1 MATLSG
7 NKIKNTYQSL
17 VKFSDNGNITTSAK
31 QLTDGFGNNSPMFVS
46 TTQVGIGVTPESGLN
61 LHVFGDAKI
70 GSNLT
75 VIGNLVVE
83 GSTTTVGTDT
93 LTVKDP
99 LIVLANNNTSTDA
112 VDIGFYGKYH
122 PSGTTLYS
130 GLFREALTGK
140 YRLFKGLEVEP
151 TTTVNTSG
159 TGYAVATLIAN
170 LEGNVTGNLIGS
182 VTGGTFSGTLLSNVV
197 ATTQSANDNSTK
209 VATTA
214 YVDNQVGLYDTLSE
228 VLVNGNTTGGTDI
241 AVTANDNIT
250 FVDDSKAIFGTDG
263 DLEIYH
269 FSTTDQAFIS
279 INGELDIR
287 ANTLSLKSY
296 VGETMLRAS
305 SNGTVRLYYD
315 GVEKLQTTSTGVSIT
330 GVISGL
336 TDPSAAQDAATKNY
350 VDTQIGANNELS
362 EVLANGN
369 TSGANDIIMADNQKI
384 YYGTGSDVEM
394 YFDGATQFGIINDT
408 GGGSIFLRSSS
419 FAFTNGTNQFYS
431 MSSTTHQLKSSGTTR
446 LTVNASGADVNGV
459 MSSVS
464 ASILTDLTVDTDT
477 LFVDASEDSV
487 GIGLTNPADY
497 SADELVISVPD
508 DSGMTL
514 VSGTTDT
521 AYITFADGTTAAA
534 QSNFISHDHNT
545 NTLTIFSQA
554 KVSIGILEAEVAY
567 FTDTNFYVDKSTTI
581 DDTLTVNGNSTFA
594 GDVTINTGELYITA
608 DSGINTTAK
617 FESGS
622 GSTISYLQ
630 LLPNGASN
638 ANSGYI
644 GYDTSNNLKLF
655 TQNTLALTLDT
666 SQNATFAGNVTAPT
680 IDIASTSVYQA
691 KIKSTGAQYLLIGS
705 TDAGSAG
712 IVLDGDSNGDG
723 AGGDYS
729 YLLHEASGI
738 LKLQQDSPSGTNE
751 LHFGTAGIE
760 SRMIIDSSGA
770 ISIGTRKA
778 ATPSVMGYSSSY
790 KTLILGSTG
799 TDYTTDSVT
808 LAFGVNVSANA
819 SGSFNGNGREYIW
832 RNEGSFIT
840 PNAANNGY
848 NSILNWTSSGYTY
861 FASRVGI
868 GTVSPDLTGFGYN
881 TLTVV
886 GGTTAG
892 YAGVLELGSPTTN
905 ANGQNLGIIAFM
917 DGSTRNA
924 QIDVTRASSTS
935 TSNMHF
941 YTNGGSG
948 IVERMRITSGGN
960 VGINESNPTY
970 GKLQIKTGSAIGYT
984 PTSFMSGTNLRLTT
998 GGTATQNVT
1007 TGVSMG
1013 IGGAAEAYIGA
1024 VQNVS
1029 NYADIVF
1036 QTYHAGYGER
1046 MRIESNGSSNFY
1058 GNITIS
1064 KSTPFITLSNTA
1076 EDECGIVML
1085 DSADAGQSA
1094 KITYDAGSSNA
1105 LKFYNN
1111 ASVERMRVID
1121 TGYIKARGRYTT
1133 SYEFP
1138 THTFHSFEANESNE
1152 PTMVLFND
1160 TTSTAYGLNVING
1173 TDHNNT
1179 SSRFFLGQGGSTERI
1194 KIFSNGNIANTNN
1207 SYTALSDIKL
1217 KENIEDATPKL
1228 DELMQ
1233 VRIRNYNLIGEEL
1246 KQIGVVAQ
1254 ELEEVFPALVYETPD
1269 TERQDINKTDEE
1281 GNIIYQIEKVL
1292 TSEAVEGQ
1300 EAIEWEDKPTINNTK
1315 FEIQTWLDD
1324 NNIEWQSADTK
1335 QELLDRISEYKQEA
1349 IEAQDA
1355 VYETR
1360 ETDIPETI
1368 NKEVDLGTTT
1378 KAVKYSIF
1386 VPIMIKA
1393 MQEQQQIIND
1403 LKSRIETLENN

>member
-112 VDIGFYGKYH
+112 VDIGFYGKYT

-315 GVEKLQTTSTGVSIT
+315 GVEKLQTTSTGISVT
-330 GVISGL
+330 G
-336 TDPSAAQDAATKNY
+336 D
-350 VDTQIGANNELS
+350 VDFTGNINIG
-362 EVLANGN
+362 
-369 TSGANDIIMADNQKI
+369 DNQKI
-384 YYGTGSDVEM
+384 LFGDGGDIEMFFNGSTFVIDDTVEVFGFDIDTNLIRFRGTDLYTEISNGQHT
-394 YFDGATQFGIINDT
+394 FW
-408 GGGSIFLRSSS
+408 
-419 FAFTNGTNQFYS
+419 TNGTERFKINATEVKVS
-431 MSSTTHQLKSSGTTR
+431 HQLNVTG
-446 LTVNASGADVNGV
+446 
-459 MSSVS
+459 
-464 ASILTDLTVDTDT
+464 DLIVDTDT

-487 GIGLTNPADY
+487 GIGLTNPSDY

-521 AYITFADGTTAAA
+521 AYIRFADGTAAA
-534 QSNFISHDHNT
+534 DQANFISHDHST
-545 NTLTIFSQA
+545 DTLTIFSQD

-567 FTDTNFYVDKSTTI
+567 FTNTNFYVDKSTTI
-581 DDTLTVNGNSTFA
+581 DDNLFVDGNVGIGTNSPVVKLAVKSSQEQLTLSEGDFRGATFDYRSSTGNLNIATNGINARTNPQFTLDLNGNIGIGTDSPNVKLQITGNSTNSLLLDSINGALGQNVFFNGSAWDSVNHSVGGSIMQLGTDGSFA
-594 GDVTINTGELYITA
+594 FRRATAANPPVLTYSMYIDSNGKTGIGTASPAQKLDVVGKMKISDDIILAQTNGRIDYDNGVSTGALRFHSTSGNAERMRITSSGNVGIGTTSPTSKLQVANAGEVIVRSSMTAADGYRGGFEADNQHTGGTIWSMFSTNNSDGYFGGGKYVIANESMGGVDA
-608 DSGINTTAK
+608 NTTAK
-617 FESGS
+617 FVIDGS
-622 GSTISYLQ
+622 GNVGIGTDSPNAKLDVHAPSTTAPSLTMGAAAGQIFKNENLEFAFGLNNASPY
-630 LLPNGASN
+630 NGYMQTRFVSAPYYRDFAIN
-638 ANSGYI
+638 PLGGNVGIGTNSPATKLHVVGTIKLGGYSYI
-644 GYDTSNNLKLF
+644 GEDLSD
-655 TQNTLALTLDT
+655 QDSLT
-666 SQNATFAGNVTAPT
+666 
-680 IDIASTSVYQA
+680 IASDHTEAIHFAHFTPATSTY
-691 KIKSTGAQYLLIGS
+691 ST
-705 TDAGSAG
+705 
-712 IVLDGDSNGDG
+712 N
-723 AGGDYS
+723 
-729 YLLHEASGI
+729 
-738 LKLQQDSPSGTNE
+738 
-751 LHFGTAGIE
+751 
-760 SRMIIDSSGA
+760 MIIDSSG
-770 ISIGTRKA
+770 
-778 ATPSVMGYSSSY
+778 
-790 KTLILGSTG
+790 
-799 TDYTTDSVT
+799 
-808 LAFGVNVSANA
+808 N
-819 SGSFNGNGREYIW
+819 
-832 RNEGSFIT
+832 
-840 PNAANNGY
+840 
-848 NSILNWTSSGYTY
+848 
-861 FASRVGI
+861 VGI
-868 GTVSPDLTGFGYN
+868 GTTSPDLTGFGYN

-948 IVERMRITSGGN
+948 I
-960 VGINESNPTY
+960 
-970 GKLQIKTGSAIGYT
+970 
-984 PTSFMSGTNLRLTT
+984 
-998 GGTATQNVT
+998 
-1007 TGVSMG
+1007 
-1013 IGGAAEAYIGA
+1013 
-1024 VQNVS
+1024 
-1029 NYADIVF
+1029 
-1036 QTYHAGYGER
+1036 
-1046 MRIESNGSSNFY
+1046 
-1058 GNITIS
+1058 
-1064 KSTPFITLSNTA
+1064 
-1076 EDECGIVML
+1076 
-1085 DSADAGQSA
+1085 
-1094 KITYDAGSSNA
+1094 
-1105 LKFYNN
+1105 
-1111 ASVERMRVID
+1111 VERMRVID